1 MSRYA
6 GPLIDPHHHLWD
18 LSLKRHPWLEAR
30 PEAEEMVFGSID
42 SIRRDYLPSDYI
54 RDANRQN
61 IVATVHVEAGWRDDD
76 PLGETLWLERQAD
89 HRIARRLVARVPLAH
104 LDAEARLE
112 AEAARPRVVGI
123 RDIVSWDADPAKRF
137 ALRPGLMS
145 DPAWRRGLK
154 AVTRLGLSF
163 DLMLYPPQMAEAQ
176 RLAADFPNTLFVLN
190 HCGSPADRSA
200 DGMRLWAE
208 GLRDLARAPNVRL
221 KLSDP
226 VAYDPDWTLHS
237 LRAVIRHGIDCFGAD
252 RAMFASDFPV
262 TGLHASFDAIYEA
275 FRTIVADL
283 TMDEQAALFFD
294 TANRTYR
301 LGLDRSAFSDSAF
314 SDRIPA

>member
-6 GPLIDPHHHLWD
+6 GPVIDPHHHLWD

-30 PEAEEMVFGSID
+30 REGEEMVYGSIEAL
-42 SIRRDYLPSDYI
+42 RRDYLSSDYSK
-54 RDANRQN
+54 DAARQN

-76 PLGETLWLERQAD
+76 PLGETLWLEGQGNE
-89 HRIARRLVARVPLAH
+89 RIARRFVARVPLAQP
-104 LDAEARLE
+104 DAEARLE
-112 AEAARPRVVGI
+112 AEAARPRVAGI
-123 RDIVSWDADPAKRF
+123 RDIVSWDADPARSF
-137 ALRPGLMS
+137 APRSGLMS

-154 AVTRLGLSF
+154 AATRLGLSF

-176 RLAADFPNTLFVLN
+176 RLVADFPDTLFILN

-208 GLRDLARAPNVRL
+208 GLRQLGHQPNVRL

-226 VAYDPDWTLHS
+226 VAYDPDWTLDS
-237 LRAVIRHGIDCFGAD
+237 LRRVIRHGIDCFGAD
-252 RAMFASDFPV
+252 RAMFGSDFPV
-262 TGLHASFDAIYEA
+262 TGLHASFDAIFEA
-275 FRTIVADL
+275 FRTIAADL

-301 LGLDRSAFSDSAF
+301 LGLDRSAFSDRTFA
-314 SDRIPA
+314 